1 MERIVSTVIEQLTA
15 AGIHTI
21 RGYDGSQLPILDSP
35 MAAVS
40 IADAVY
46 RPISADSVITENA
59 YYIASGLRAE
69 AKLLIEVYD
78 DFRHGDQACVEAA
91 TLAASICGSLSGEFT
106 CGKIQIGCVHYEPDY
121 DCFCCSVSVPVGVF
135 IARSEQVS

>member
-1 MERIVSTVIEQLTA
+1 MERIVSTVMQRLTA

-21 RGYDGSQLPILDSP
+21 RGYDGSRLPILDAP

-40 IADAVY
+40 IADATY

-59 YYIASGLRAE
+59 YYVACGLRAE

-78 DFRHGDQACVEAA
+78 DYRHGDQACVETAIQ
-91 TLAASICGSLSGEFT
+91 AASICASLSETFT
-106 CGKIQIGCVHYEPDY
+106 CGEIQLGCVHYEPDY
-121 DCFCCSVSVPVGVF
+121 DCFCCSISVPVGVF
-135 IARSEQVS
+135 IARRDQVS